1 MDEHSEEREMIPL
14 EQAASRLNI
23 SRWTL
28 RRRLKELGIEV
39 AVDPFNRRI
48 RLVDW
53 GEIEAI
59 RRERMPKKVA
69 A

>member
-1 MDEHSEEREMIPL
+1 MIPL